1 MAWSMARPHLL
12 RMVSRVTR
20 NHAGANAPQ
29 NHVPGSR
36 ARVTNRRPASNASRW
51 ACGYNGESQKN
62 RQETMMN
69 KIVHQSASFG
79 FVIGTLLALYIS
91 LSMFWVMSHD
101 LWLAL
106 HNFLVVAS
114 LVLAAFIGYQN
125 RNLGFSMGS
134 LVLSIAVFF
143 SIIMLL
149 YIGSYAMTTSFLAD
163 KMMWIPFFY
172 NDYHYHGFTS
182 PAEYLS
188 HENNYVELLK
198 LQVFSLLI
206 SSVMY
211 VIAGSLG
218 FVGKTVLE
226 TMGKSSSMAR

>member
-1 MAWSMARPHLL
+1 
-12 RMVSRVTR
+12 
-20 NHAGANAPQ
+20 
-29 NHVPGSR
+29 
-36 ARVTNRRPASNASRW
+36 
-51 ACGYNGESQKN
+51 
-62 RQETMMN
+62 MMN
-69 KIVHQSASFG
+69 KIVHQSATFG
-79 FVIGTLLALYIS
+79 FVIGTPLALYIS
-91 LSMFWVMSHD
+91 LTMFWVMSHD

-125 RNLGFSMGS
+125 HNRGLSMGS
-134 LVLSIAVFF
+134 LLLSIAVFF
-143 SIIMLL
+143 SIVMLL
-149 YIGSYAMTTSFLAD
+149 YIGSYTVTTGFLAD
-163 KMMWIPFFY
+163 KMVWIPFFY
-172 NDYHYHGFTS
+172 NDYNYHGFTS
-182 PAEYLS
+182 AAEYLR

-218 FVGKTVLE
+218 YIGKTVLE

>member
-1 MAWSMARPHLL
+1 
-12 RMVSRVTR
+12 
-20 NHAGANAPQ
+20 
-29 NHVPGSR
+29 
-36 ARVTNRRPASNASRW
+36 
-51 ACGYNGESQKN
+51 
-62 RQETMMN
+62 MMN
-69 KIVHQSASFG
+69 KIVHQSATFG

-91 LSMFWVMSHD
+91 LTMFWVMSHD

-149 YIGSYAMTTSFLAD
+149 YIGSYAVTTGFLAD
-163 KMMWIPFFY
+163 KMVWIPFFY

-182 PAEYLS
+182 AAEYLS

-218 FVGKTVLE
+218 YVGKTVLE